1 MKDTIPVWVKVVRRL
16 FKIYTPFICAVFVI
30 AHGWMYMTD
39 SLSEQTKSLF
49 SVIGGSSILLLA
61 YMWFENYKM
70 CVWYKATLAALL
82 CVHVDSLLY
91 YFTDM
96 DADAYY
102 YSTLVF
108 ALAGILFFVIFSL
121 CYKVTVDMSCIRR
134 R

>member
-39 SLSEQTKSLF
+39 SLSEQTKYLF

-70 CVWYKATLAALL
+70 CVWYKATLA
-82 CVHVDSLLY
+82 HSY
-91 YFTDM
+91 
-96 DADAYY
+96 AYMWIVCCTTSPIWIQMPITILRWY
-102 YSTLVF
+102 LHWP
-108 ALAGILFFVIFSL
+108 GILFFVIFSL
-121 CYKVTVDMSCIRR
+121 CYKVPVDMSCIRR

>member
-16 FKIYTPFICAVFVI
+16 FKIYTPFLCAVFVL

-39 SLSEQTKSLF
+39 SLSDQTAYLF
-49 SVIGGSSILLLA
+49 SVIGGSSVLLLA

-70 CVWYKATLAALL
+70 YVWYKATLAMLF

-102 YSTLVF
+102 YSTMVF